1 MAVMGEL
8 QFSLRT
14 RIGQSDFCR
23 SLGLRTTKE
32 IIWRLGQD
40 RVGLIFIL
48 KTRKES
54 EDMKKMEQLANVKA
68 FLCMVFG
75 AIVGGFVNL
84 IGGWSEDLTTL
95 LIFMGADFVLGLLIA
110 AFWKK
115 SNKSEN
121 GALSSYSAWKGLCR
135 KGVSLLIV
143 LIAYRL
149 DVTLGVDYIRTAV
162 VLAFIANEGISILEN
177 VGIMGVKYPEALKKA
192 LDVLTNKSREQEGE

>member
-1 MAVMGEL
+1 
-8 QFSLRT
+8 
-14 RIGQSDFCR
+14 
-23 SLGLRTTKE
+23 
-32 IIWRLGQD
+32 
-40 RVGLIFIL
+40 
-48 KTRKES
+48 
-54 EDMKKMEQLANVKA
+54 MKKMEQLANVKA

-75 AIVGGFVNL
+75 AIAGGFVNL

-95 LIFMGADFVLGLLIA
+95 LIFMGVDFVLGLLIA

-115 SNKSEN
+115 SN

-135 KGVSLLIV
+135 KGVSLQIV

-192 LDVLTNKSREQEGE
+192 LDVLTNKSQEQEGE